1 MQPDDE
7 DLLREV
13 AQRHAEDSAWDGPP
27 ELRAAVFARTRGHL
41 RFRRGRRYALAA
53 AVIAAVYGAGV
64 LTPYMTSSRTG
75 AHLAQAP
82 PAAEAA
88 EAAEVPHEDAALLEV
103 ERFALEL
110 AKAGAARKAE
120 LLRNAGDDALER
132 GALEA
137 ALRYYRLYLNHEEP
151 AARRRVAA
159 SDTWLLIAL
168 RAAETKETNDVVHAT
183 Y

>member
-75 AHLAQAP
+75 AQVAQAP
-82 PAAEAA
+82 PARVAATEA
-88 EAAEVPHEDAALLEV
+88 PHEDAALLEV

-120 LLRNAGDDALER
+120 LLQNAGDDALER